1 MAGQQRDDFSSN
13 TKEILAKR
21 VSFCCSNPK
30 CGRITS
36 GPHSDKNKCIN
47 IGVAAHIKA
56 AAPGGKRYDP
66 KMTRQERRDISNGIW
81 LCQSCSKLI
90 DSDEIKY
97 TVGLLQQW
105 KRSAEEKTAQKL
117 AAQISQESTV
127 YKGNDDRADSG
138 VVLDMLDKL
147 IEQMPRLEL
156 DLRIIKYKI
165 KENDYAG
172 ALDEISQI
180 RWGSVE
186 VEEIW
191 IWLNYVSKNY
201 EVVISSLNTINKTT
215 IFINK
220 IIGRTYMMLK
230 DYDKALEV
238 FLQINEGDRSYGDY
252 YLLLRCY
259 EIKANRDEERKILE
273 KLEEYPENK
282 DLTYYEWGCFY
293 MYSRKSINL
302 FSEAIK
308 YNREFSEAYLERGK
322 VERYY
327 GNWERAIADLEHYL
341 EKSSDHENVQVLM
354 ELAMAYYNK
363 GEHENIYF
371 TRWIDRLLTTNPDIA
386 LIDGKSI
393 FVCDIGFDYSN
404 QMYLTKNGDYIDV
417 SVNQVKVMKIPCKSR
432 ALSGI
437 GVYPSQVNEF
447 LLRCGSDMSEEEIK
461 EKASLPALYRIFQSN
476 DEYEC
481 VKNNL
486 LLENVLHLNHLSD
499 EYEEYIIDNEDI
511 SVDIIKRLKSINAV
525 IKIGN
530 YIIDEWIPEASEAA
544 QAFLTKLS
552 QETMCDE
559 AVIMLVGP
567 KQKCQLT
574 FNKKKIVVRYK

>member
-1 MAGQQRDDFSSN
+1 MGGEQRDDFSLN

-30 CGRITS
+30 CGHITS

-56 AAPGGKRYDP
+56 AAPGGKRYDS

-97 TVGLLQQW
+97 TVELLHQW
-105 KRSAEEKTAQKL
+105 KRVAEEKTAQKL
-117 AAQISQESTV
+117 ASQISQENTV
-127 YKGNDDRADSG
+127 YKGNGDNANSDM
-138 VVLDMLDKL
+138 VLDILDKL
-147 IEQMPRLEL
+147 IEQMPRLKL
-156 DLRIIKYKI
+156 DLQVIKYKI
-165 KENDYAG
+165 KENDYVE
-172 ALDEISQI
+172 ALEVISQI
-180 RWGSVE
+180 RLGSVE

-191 IWLNYVSKNY
+191 IWLNYVLKKY
-201 EVVISSLNTINKTT
+201 ETIISSLGSIKKNTSFVYN
-215 IFINK
+215 
-220 IIGRTYMMLK
+220 IIGRTYMMLM

-238 FLQINEGDRSYGDY
+238 ISQINENDRSYDDY
-252 YLLLRCY
+252 YLMLRCY
-259 EIKANRDEERKILE
+259 KAKENRDEQKKILE
-273 KLEEYPENK
+273 KLEGYVENK

-293 MYSRKSINL
+293 MYSKKSIEL
-302 FSEAIK
+302 FSKSIK
-308 YNREFSEAYLERGK
+308 HNREFSNAYLERGK

-327 GNWERAIADLEHYL
+327 GNWERAIADLEYYL
-341 EKSSDHENVQVLM
+341 EKSSDYENVQVLM

-371 TRWIDRLLTTNPDIA
+371 TRWIDSMLNTNPDIV

-393 FVCDIGFDYSN
+393 LVCDIGFDYSN
-404 QMYLTKNGDYIDV
+404 QMCLTKNGDYIDV
-417 SVNQVKVMKIPCKSR
+417 SVNQVDVMKISYKSR

-437 GVYPSQVNEF
+437 GLYPSQINEF

-461 EKASLPALYRIFQSN
+461 EKASLPALYRIFHSN

-486 LLENVLHLNHLSD
+486 LSENVLHINHLSD
-499 EYEEYIIDNEDI
+499 EYEEYIINDEDV
-511 SVDIIKRLKSINAV
+511 SVDIVKRLKSINAV

-530 YIIDEWIPEASEAA
+530 YVIDEWIPEANEGT
-544 QAFLTKLS
+544 QAFLSKLS
-552 QETMCDE
+552 QGTMYDE

-567 KQKCQLT
+567 KQACQLT
-574 FNKKKIVVRYK
+574 FNKEKIVVRHK